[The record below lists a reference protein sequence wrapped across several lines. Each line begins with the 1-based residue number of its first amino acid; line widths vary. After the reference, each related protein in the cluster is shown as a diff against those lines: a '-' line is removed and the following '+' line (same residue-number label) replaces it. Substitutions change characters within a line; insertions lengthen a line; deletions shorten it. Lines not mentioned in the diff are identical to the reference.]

1 MVIRGALLCVG
12 FCALSLPDSAWASV
26 IAQPSFPE
34 PSAEALVH
42 NDVLETQLG
51 TLAVSPPEG
60 LPIATPVQSLVQ
72 FSNSKEAAI
81 AFTSE
86 VSTSDISTS
95 EVSTS
100 GLSTADLPELSP
112 AQFSSTDLALDP
124 KPETTEPERLPTSEP
139 DTPPEPAADSG
150 IETLPL
156 VTQLTDVQPTDW
168 AYQAL
173 QSLVKQY
180 GCIVGYPNRTFQGNR
195 SLSRY
200 EFAAGLSACLD
211 RINAQLNEATSNHAT
226 RADLDIISRLQTD
239 FAPELASLRGRVDAL
254 EARTATL
261 EAQAFSTTT
270 ILGGEV
276 IFGLADGFG
285 GGPPG
290 NGDVETVFGY
300 SAKLQLVTSF
310 SGKDR
315 LRLELE
321 SGNFGGGTGGFASP
335 SAFNSQGA
343 LLSFQADTQNGLFL
357 GNLEYRFPALND
369 RVVFTL
375 QPAGFSLS
383 SVLTANSPFFSDS
396 QGALSRFGQ
405 LSPLLRIG
413 NPDSGVGLDL
423 FLNRRLRFQAAYGTS
438 DAGNPQSGF
447 VFGKGGYVLGGQLL
461 ILPTNYLQLG
471 LTYITGYTPDGR
483 LNTFTGSRI
492 ADASGFIDQPAQIHA
507 LNTTLQWEFSP
518 KVTLATWAGVALTYA
533 ARINGGA
540 VSTTYA
546 ALLGVRDPFNRQQG
560 DLLGI
565 VFGQPLSLLEVSGFQ
580 GSTGLVT
587 DGASSFHAELFYR
600 FKVNDYLSITP
611 GIFMVTNPGNFEDN
625 NTIYVG
631 AVRTSLRF

>member
-1 MVIRGALLCVG
+1 MTRGALLCAG
-12 FCALSLPDSAWASV
+12 FCALSLPDSAWASA
-26 IAQPSFPE
+26 IAQPTPSLE
-34 PSAEALVH
+34 PSAETLVQ
-42 NDVLETQLG
+42 NDVSKMELG
-51 TLAVSPPEG
+51 TLALSPPESSQ
-60 LPIATPVQSLVQ
+60 IATPVQSVVQ
-72 FSNSKEAAI
+72 FSNSKEVLTT
-81 AFTSE
+81 FTSDL
-86 VSTSDISTS
+86 STSDLSTS
-95 EVSTS
+95 
-100 GLSTADLPELSP
+100 DLPEFSH
-112 AQFSSTDLALDP
+112 AQFSTIDLALDP
-124 KPETTEPERLPTSEP
+124 QPETTEPERSPTSDSP
-139 DTPPEPAADSG
+139 TPPEPAADSG
-150 IETLPL
+150 MTQLPL

-173 QSLVKQY
+173 QSLVEQY
-180 GCIVGYPNRTFQGNR
+180 GCIVGYPDRTFQGNR

-211 RINAQLNEATSNHAT
+211 RINAQLDEATSNHAT

-276 IFGLADGFG
+276 ILGLADGFG

-290 NGDVETVFGY
+290 DGDVNTVFGY
-300 SAKLQLVTSF
+300 FTNLQLVTSF
-310 SGKDR
+310 NGKDR
-315 LRLELE
+315 LRLELQ
-321 SGNFGGGTGGFASP
+321 SGNFGGGEGGFASP

-343 LLSFQADTQNGLFL
+343 LFSFQQDTQNQLSL
-357 GNLEYRFPALND
+357 GDLEYRFSALND
-369 RVVFTL
+369 RAVFTV
-375 QPAGFSLS
+375 QPVGFSLS
-383 SVLTANSPFFSDS
+383 SVLTSNSPFFSDS
-396 QGALSRFGQ
+396 QGSLSRFGQ

-413 NPDSGVGLDL
+413 NPDSGVGVDL

-447 VFGKGGYVLGGQLL
+447 VFGKGGYVLGGQFL
-461 ILPTNYLQLG
+461 ILPTNHLQLG
-471 LTYITGYTPDGR
+471 LSYITGYTPDGR

-507 LNTTLQWEFSP
+507 FNTTLQWEISP
-518 KVTLATWAGVALTYA
+518 KVTLSTWAGAALTYA
-533 ARINGGA
+533 SQTNGGA

-546 ALLGVRDPFNRQQG
+546 ASLGIRDPFSREQG
-560 DLLGI
+560 DLLGVI
-565 VFGQPLSLLEVSGFQ
+565 FGQPLSLLEVSGFQ
-580 GSTGLVT
+580 GSTGAVT

-600 FKVNDYLSITP
+600 FRVNDYLSITP
-611 GIFMVTNPGNFEDN
+611 GVFMVTHPGNFEDN